1 MILDLSQGEAT
12 GVVLLSLHV
21 QNLCRGNAL
30 SRLLYLLG
38 ESRQAYDGV
47 LDPYFR

>member
-1 MILDLSQGEAT
+1 VILDVSQGDAT
-12 GVVLLSLHV
+12 GIVLLSLHV

-38 ESRQAYDGV
+38 
-47 LDPYFR
+47 